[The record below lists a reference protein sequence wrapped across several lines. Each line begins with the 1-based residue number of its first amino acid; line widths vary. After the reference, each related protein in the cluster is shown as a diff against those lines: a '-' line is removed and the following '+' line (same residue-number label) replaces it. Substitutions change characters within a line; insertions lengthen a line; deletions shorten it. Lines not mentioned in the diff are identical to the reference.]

1 MELSVPMMAASYLF
15 LQIGAL
21 FWATPAWR
29 KLGRFPL
36 WAFGVA
42 TIVLLVGNAM
52 GAPLAPILML
62 VSLPLMTFYLLVLW
76 VAYLALRPRRTASA
90 TA

>member
-1 MELSVPMMAASYLF
+1 MDLYVPLLATTYLT

-21 FWATPAWR
+21 FWATPTWR
-29 KLGRFPL
+29 KLGRFPI
-36 WAFGVA
+36 WAFGAA

-62 VSLPLMTFYLLVLW
+62 VSLPVMTFYLIGLW
-76 VAYLALRPRRTASA
+76 AIYLAFGPRRAGVPA
-90 TA
+90 